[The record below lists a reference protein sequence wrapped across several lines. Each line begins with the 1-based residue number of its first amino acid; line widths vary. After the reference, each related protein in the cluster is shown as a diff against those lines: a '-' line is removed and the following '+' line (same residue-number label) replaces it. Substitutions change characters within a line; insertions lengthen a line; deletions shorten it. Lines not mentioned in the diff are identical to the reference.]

1 MAEKMKSAEAAAPLI
16 DNGDVKKLLSLL
28 SKVEGDR
35 AKEFSQ
41 LIAYVDAMGRQFDRV
56 SAELVQVR
64 GQLAELQQSPVKK
77 ALSAAVTGLEKG
89 VHAARERLAAVKEQ
103 IAEGAARAVEEVK
116 HAGLAGLNKAVSFLG
131 VKKTLNLL
139 RGDLHNTVTDAKAT
153 IAKVE
158 AVGEELRSVGGHLKQ
173 AGRATVGKERQE
185 VDASKEGRFQAGLL
199 APLRSFRDIVEHMEQ
214 SAGKAVGQLEKLE
227 QAAARKPSVLDNLKK
242 AEKPEK
248 AAPAPPG
255 RQRRTG
261 YYQRMNREDGSA
273 TANQPE
279 AFSSSSGYEAPPEQ
293 AAPEE
298 PGRLRFTPS
307 DALNEGAG
315 DLTRDKKRRGRQQAR
330 HDTGTGAAPEGGGG
344 RLRFTK
350 EEQRQA
356 GDGGTTGPEPSGA
369 ADGDTGDGTGEAG
382 SDTGD
387 PRQARKTDKAKRRLD
402 KATGKAQKARDN
414 LPTQRR
420 VRLKKEFDEDAGR
433 PRRRLRFEQEVK
445 PEGKRNPLAR
455 GALAVGR
462 AVDLKVHQKIHEVE
476 HENVGVEAAH
486 KAEFT
491 AENLAHDTVRF
502 AYRHHK
508 RAPYAKMRKWEKKA
522 AKANV
527 NYLYQKTLQENPELA
542 RSTLSRLQ
550 QKRRIKKQY
559 QKAAREAKRS
569 AAAAKESAGLLGSAA
584 RAIVNFAGAHKGAV
598 AIAVIVVLIVFFFAS
613 CTSSCS
619 SMLAGGFSAMFV
631 PSYKAEDSD
640 IEQSELQWTQMETQL
655 QEDIDNAERDHPGYD
670 EYRYELDEIGHDPFQ
685 IIAFL
690 SAMYDDFLYAD
701 VSAVLREVF
710 DEVYTLEF
718 IETVETRTYT
728 DEDGDEHEYDWY
740 ILTTKLTTRDF
751 EEVVRPRLET
761 AEHGDLYDVYM
772 DSLGGHQKYG
782 NPLGFEWLGSVTSLY
797 GYRENPTAAGTQIHR
812 GLDIAAPAGTPIYS
826 VQDGTVIQ
834 AVHGHASYGNY
845 ILIADDK
852 GRETRYAHCS
862 VLTAAEGQ
870 KVKTGDKIAEV
881 GSTGNSTGNHLH
893 IEIKENGQY
902 LNPLY
907 LLNYAYKEDSE

>member
-173 AGRATVGKERQE
+173 A
-185 VDASKEGRFQAGLL
+185 
-199 APLRSFRDIVEHMEQ
+199 
-214 SAGKAVGQLEKLE
+214 
-227 QAAARKPSVLDNLKK
+227 
-242 AEKPEK
+242 
-248 AAPAPPG
+248 
-255 RQRRTG
+255 
-261 YYQRMNREDGSA
+261 
-273 TANQPE
+273 
-279 AFSSSSGYEAPPEQ
+279 
-293 AAPEE
+293 
-298 PGRLRFTPS
+298 
-307 DALNEGAG
+307 
-315 DLTRDKKRRGRQQAR
+315 
-330 HDTGTGAAPEGGGG
+330 
-344 RLRFTK
+344 
-350 EEQRQA
+350 
-356 GDGGTTGPEPSGA
+356 
-369 ADGDTGDGTGEAG
+369 
-382 SDTGD
+382 
-387 PRQARKTDKAKRRLD
+387 
-402 KATGKAQKARDN
+402 
-414 LPTQRR
+414 
-420 VRLKKEFDEDAGR
+420 
-433 PRRRLRFEQEVK
+433 
-445 PEGKRNPLAR
+445 
-455 GALAVGR
+455 GR

>member
-173 AGRATVGKERQE
+173 AGR
-185 VDASKEGRFQAGLL
+185 
-199 APLRSFRDIVEHMEQ
+199 
-214 SAGKAVGQLEKLE
+214 
-227 QAAARKPSVLDNLKK
+227 
-242 AEKPEK
+242 
-248 AAPAPPG
+248 
-255 RQRRTG
+255 
-261 YYQRMNREDGSA
+261 
-273 TANQPE
+273 
-279 AFSSSSGYEAPPEQ
+279 
-293 AAPEE
+293 
-298 PGRLRFTPS
+298 
-307 DALNEGAG
+307 
-315 DLTRDKKRRGRQQAR
+315 
-330 HDTGTGAAPEGGGG
+330 
-344 RLRFTK
+344 
-350 EEQRQA
+350 
-356 GDGGTTGPEPSGA
+356 
-369 ADGDTGDGTGEAG
+369 
-382 SDTGD
+382 
-387 PRQARKTDKAKRRLD
+387 
-402 KATGKAQKARDN
+402 ATGKAQKARDN

>member
-1 MAEKMKSAEAAAPLI
+1 M
-16 DNGDVKKLLSLL
+16 
-28 SKVEGDR
+28 
-35 AKEFSQ
+35 
-41 LIAYVDAMGRQFDRV
+41 
-56 SAELVQVR
+56 
-64 GQLAELQQSPVKK
+64 
-77 ALSAAVTGLEKG
+77 
-89 VHAARERLAAVKEQ
+89 REREP
-103 IAEGAARAVEEVK
+103 ERPRA
-116 HAGLAGLNKAVSFLG
+116 
-131 VKKTLNLL
+131 
-139 RGDLHNTVTDAKAT
+139 D
-153 IAKVE
+153 
-158 AVGEELRSVGGHLKQ
+158 GGRLQ
-173 AGRATVGKERQE
+173 AG
-185 VDASKEGRFQAGLL
+185 GRRSPEAG
-199 APLRSFRDIVEHMEQ
+199 RT
-214 SAGKAVGQLEKLE
+214 AG
-227 QAAARKPSVLDNLKK
+227 
-242 AEKPEK
+242 
-248 AAPAPPG
+248 PAPPG

-261 YYQRMNREDGSA
+261 YYQRMNRDDGSA

-293 AAPEE
+293 AAPDSWREAQPDNQVRRPPDAVPSGRRRFGPDDTGRTFPADRPPGVEAPEE